1 VLNQPAYRERADPRR
16 GRQFRLRL
24 LARARAL
31 GAARFRH
38 PLRDRHLLRRHLL
51 QQLLQERH
59 PADRPAAGRRGQADG
74 RRPRGANATVT
85 VDLEARTITG
95 PDGGVIKFE
104 STLPQALPAERPR
117 RHRPDHGVLEQD
129 IGMPDFLKAILSSG
143 DVMPDSIA
151 WRFWINNRN
160 NRTEFHY
167 DTNAENVITVQV
179 KGRKEWVLVSP
190 ETPLPCYPF
199 TNFGLLRD
207 EAQLLKGKL
216 YYKFDLEEGDL
227 LYVPPL
233 WYHRAVAKEEENI
246 NINWTFTKR
255 HTSVVTREFR
265 RDVER
270 CGLLDSFKHHKSALV
285 RNSYSRII
293 RALPNVGGI
302 GWGLKAFISS
312 PYKPGRRALVKRFF
326 AELLRIPG
334 TLMTLPNVRATLRKV
349 DKT

>member
-1 VLNQPAYRERADPRR
+1 MNVASVSTIPTVSAAPGRAEFLEKYVDPEQPLLIKGLARDWPARSRWTRDRLRADLHGHPDVKDR
-16 GRQFRLRL
+16 GVFFLSRK
-24 LARARAL
+24 
-31 GAARFRH
+31 
-38 PLRDRHLLRRHLL
+38 P
-51 QQLLQERH
+51 
-59 PADRPAAGRRGQADG
+59 
-74 RRPRGANATVT
+74 
-85 VDLEARTITG
+85 
-95 PDGGVIKFE
+95 
-104 STLPQALPAERPR
+104 
-117 RHRPDHGVLEQD
+117 VLEQD
-129 IGMPDFLKAILSSG
+129 IVMPDFLKAILTS
-143 DVMPDSIA
+143 DQVMPDSIA
-151 WRFWINNRN
+151 WRFWVNNRN

-207 EAQLLKGKL
+207 EARLLKGKH

-233 WYHRAVAKEEENI
+233 WYHRAVAKEEQNI

-265 RDVER
+265 RDIER

-285 RNSYSRII
+285 RGTYSRVI

-302 GWGLKAFISS
+302 GWGLKSFISS
-312 PYKPGRRALVKRFF
+312 PYKPSRWALVKRFF

>member
-1 VLNQPAYRERADPRR
+1 MNVAAVPSIPTVYETPGRAEFLEKHVDPEQP
-16 GRQFRLRL
+16 L
-24 LARARAL
+24 LIKGLANDWPARARWT
-31 GAARFRH
+31 
-38 PLRDRHLLRRHLL
+38 RDRLRADLHG
-51 QQLLQERH
+51 H
-59 PADRPAAGRRGQADG
+59 PDVKDR
-74 RRPRGANATVT
+74 
-85 VDLEARTITG
+85 
-95 PDGGVIKFE
+95 GVFFLSRK
-104 STLPQALPAERPR
+104 P
-117 RHRPDHGVLEQD
+117 VLEQD
-129 IGMPDFLKAILSSG
+129 IVMPEFLEAILAS
-143 DVMPDSIA
+143 DQVMPDSIA
-151 WRFWINNRN
+151 WRFWVNNRN

-207 EAQLLKGKL
+207 EAQLLKGKH

-270 CGLLDSFKHHKSALV
+270 CGLLDSFKHHKSELV
-285 RNSYSRII
+285 RNTYSKII

-312 PYKPGRRALVKRFF
+312 PYKPSRWALVKRFF

>member
-1 VLNQPAYRERADPRR
+1 MNAAAVPSIPTVHKTPGRAEFLEKYAGPEQPLLIKGLAKDWPARSRWTRDRLRADLHGHPDVKDR
-16 GRQFRLRL
+16 GVFFLSRK
-24 LARARAL
+24 
-31 GAARFRH
+31 
-38 PLRDRHLLRRHLL
+38 P
-51 QQLLQERH
+51 
-59 PADRPAAGRRGQADG
+59 
-74 RRPRGANATVT
+74 
-85 VDLEARTITG
+85 
-95 PDGGVIKFE
+95 
-104 STLPQALPAERPR
+104 
-117 RHRPDHGVLEQD
+117 VLEQD
-129 IGMPDFLKAILSSG
+129 IVMPDFLEAILSSG

-285 RNSYSRII
+285 RNIYSRII

-302 GWGLKAFISS
+302 GWGLKSFISS
-312 PYKPGRRALVKRFF
+312 PYKPGRWALVKRFF

-334 TLMTLPNVRATLRKV
+334 TLMTLSNVRATLKKV